1 MENKEPTSVT
11 IHNLSLLGQEKM
23 QVLKPGTLSLTK
35 NMANGQALA
44 SSDLSLSHV
53 SRIENDGSIAPRN
66 AGIRT
71 DHSGNT

>member
-1 MENKEPTSVT
+1 MT

-53 SRIENDGSIAPRN
+53 SSIKNDGSIAPRN
-66 AGIRT
+66 IGIRT
-71 DHSGNT
+71 DRSGNT